1 MITHLLLTRHDK
13 KESSS
18 RRTSIENKKCNPYN
32 DESYKTF
39 LWWGGLSLIAIF
51 NISLW
56 LWTYLTV
63 GRDERATS
71 QMSPYQKKQLFLS
84 GIYVFVCAYRS
95 ILPRIDLERY
105 CLFDTILSSIFLGR
119 LAATIAEISFS
130 AQLAL
135 FLYKLGENHG
145 HPIAQSLAVVIVP
158 AVTIAQAFCWCGVLT
173 LNHLYHAIEESIWAI
188 LGGSLGCSLLSFAWH
203 HAGNE
208 NLVRLGCFG
217 SFASI
222 LFFSFMIMVDVPM
235 YLARWKQGQKDA
247 SSSSS
252 REPIRTRHLMPL
264 VRKGS
269 SDAWRRRVVTTSW
282 KIWREETLWLTG
294 YFSSAVWLSLLLV
307 HLPAP

>member
-1 MITHLLLTRHDK
+1 MITSILTSNDK

-18 RRTSIENKKCNPYN
+18 NRHDSKTTRKRGGGYDHDTTMALCCNSDP
-32 DESYKTF
+32 DDSYKT
-39 LWWGGLSLIAIF
+39 LIWWGILSLIATF

-56 LWTYLTV
+56 FRTYLTI
-63 GRDERATS
+63 GRDDDGIM
-71 QMSPYQKKQLFLS
+71 QISPYQKQQLFLS

-135 FLYKLGENHG
+135 FLYKLGENHD
-145 HPIAQSLAVVIVP
+145 HPIAQTFAVLIVP
-158 AVTIAQAFCWCGVLT
+158 AVTVAQAFCWCGVLT

-188 LGGSLGCSLLSFAWH
+188 LGGALGCSFLSFALYH
-203 HAGNE
+203 SNNE
-208 NLVRLGCFG
+208 RLVRLGFFG
-217 SFASI
+217 SIASVMFFA
-222 LFFSFMIMVDVPM
+222 FMIMVDVPM
-235 YLARWKQGQKDA
+235 YLTRWKQGQKHGEEA
-247 SSSSS
+247 K
-252 REPIRTRHLMPL
+252 RLL

-282 KIWREETLWLTG
+282 KIW
-294 YFSSAVWLSLLLV
+294 
-307 HLPAP
+307 